1 MTRARTLSLLLV
13 AALILAACGG
23 MRDSR
28 LNPRNW
34 FSGSQ
39 AEPTLGPVASTVDR
53 RPLVPAVSALVIDR
67 TSTGAIVRA
76 EAVMPTAGYFEPELV
91 AENNGRPV
99 DGVLT
104 YRFVAARPRQGVQVT
119 ADAPRTLTAAAVLTA
134 FDLEV
139 VQEVV
144 VVGETGSRRA
154 RR

>member
-1 MTRARTLSLLLV
+1 MLRPLIPLLV
-13 AALILAACGG
+13 LTLALAACGG

-34 FSGSQ
+34 FSRSQ
-39 AEPTLGPVASTVDR
+39 AEPTLGPIRATEDR
-53 RPLVPAVSALVIDR
+53 RPLVPNVTAMAIEP

-76 EAVMPTAGYFEPELV
+76 EAVMPTTGYYDAELV

-104 YRFVAARPRQGVQVT
+104 FRFVAARPRQGMPVS
-119 ADAPRTLTAAAVLTA
+119 AIGPRRLVAAANLSIY
-134 FDLEV
+134 DLEV
-139 VQEVV
+139 VREVV
-144 VVGETGSRRA
+144 VLGAEGSRRA

>member
-1 MTRARTLSLLLV
+1 MTRPIALLIV
-13 AALILAACGG
+13 AALVLAACGG
-23 MRDSR
+23 IRDSR

-34 FSGSQ
+34 FSASTQ
-39 AEPTLGPVASTVDR
+39 EPTLGPVRATLDR
-53 RPLVPAVSALVIDR
+53 RPLVPAVTTLLIER

-104 YRFVAARPRQGVQVT
+104 YRFVAARPRQGVQVA
-119 ADAPRTLTAAAVLTA
+119 ADAPRTLTAAAVLSV

-139 VQEVV
+139 VREIV
-144 VVGETGSRRA
+144 VVGEQGSRRA